1 MNEEYKVWKKNTPF
15 LYGAEEGGL
24 PTPGARACESAS
36 QRIALI
42 DLLTLPVSLR
52 MLSDLVITHALE
64 WPSLTA
70 QWLPVRA
77 IGEAGGPIKGPG
89 RTTRGG
95 RLRFQGVHSGHNVVT
110 TLHGGSA
117 SLQALSGCMHAC
129 QCGSSGSLD
138 ACVEDL
144 DAADPLPGHADC
156 APVTAPP
163 PALGGPRA
171 RDLSAYK
178 SC

>member
-77 IGEAGGPIKGPG
+77 CVRGSWRADQGSRENNSWGATEISRGTLRAQCGHHPSWGIRFPPG
-89 RTTRGG
+89 IVG
-95 RLRFQGVHSGHNVVT
+95 
-110 TLHGGSA
+110 
-117 SLQALSGCMHAC
+117 MHAC
-129 QCGSSGSLD
+129 MPVWQLWFSGRM
-138 ACVEDL
+138 C
-144 DAADPLPGHADC
+144 
-156 APVTAPP
+156 
-163 PALGGPRA
+163 
-171 RDLSAYK
+171 
-178 SC
+178 

>member
-77 IGEAGGPIKGPG
+77 FGEAGGPIKGS
-89 RTTRGG
+89 RGNKLWG
-95 RLRFQGVHSGHNVVT
+95 ATESSRGPLRSQCCHPSWGIRFPSCVFG
-110 TLHGGSA
+110 
-117 SLQALSGCMHAC
+117 MHAC
-129 QCGSSGSLD
+129 
-138 ACVEDL
+138 
-144 DAADPLPGHADC
+144 
-156 APVTAPP
+156 
-163 PALGGPRA
+163 
-171 RDLSAYK
+171 
-178 SC
+178 